1 MSPVLLRK
9 LEGVCLLTFYRNGVK
24 PYGISYKN
32 QEGYADPTAYQALTQ
47 IENEKRKY
55 RPLVYICSPFSGDV
69 EVNAEKAKKYSRFA
83 VDAGAIAFAPHL
95 LLPLYMRE
103 DTERELAMFMD
114 MVFLGK
120 CEELWVFGDVISQG
134 MQAEINKATKKNMI
148 IRYFTEDL
156 VEA

>member
-1 MSPVLLRK
+1 MK
-9 LEGVCLLTFYRNGVK
+9 F
-24 PYGISYKN
+24 YGISYKN

-47 IENEKRKY
+47 IENEARKY
-55 RPLVYICSPFSGDV
+55 RPLVYICSPFSGDIKG
-69 EVNAEKAKKYSRFA
+69 NTEKAMKYSRFA

-103 DTERELAMFMD
+103 DTERELALFMD
-114 MVFLGK
+114 MDFLGK

-134 MQAEINKATKKNMI
+134 MQAEISKARKKNMI

-156 VEA
+156 MEA

>member
-1 MSPVLLRK
+1 M
-9 LEGVCLLTFYRNGVK
+9 K

-32 QEGYADPTAYQALTQ
+32 QEGYADPTAYQALTK
-47 IENEKRKY
+47 IENESKKY

-69 EVNAEKAKKYSRFA
+69 ELNTEKAKRYSRFV

-95 LLPLYMRE
+95 LLPLYMQE
-103 DTERELAMFMD
+103 ETERELAMFMD

-120 CEELWVFGDVISQG
+120 CDELWAFGNVITKG
-134 MQAEINKATKKNMI
+134 MQAEISKAKKKKMT

>member
-1 MSPVLLRK
+1 VIAD
-9 LEGVCLLTFYRNGVK
+9 
-24 PYGISYKN
+24 GISYKN

-47 IENEKRKY
+47 IENESRKY
-55 RPLVYICSPFSGDV
+55 RPLVYICSPFSGGVDV
-69 EVNAEKAKKYSRFA
+69 NTEKAKKYSRFA
-83 VDAGAIAFAPHL
+83 VDSGAIAFAPHL
-95 LLPLYMRE
+95 LLPLYMHE
-103 DTERELAMFMD
+103 DAERELVMFMD

-120 CEELWVFGDVISQG
+120 CKQLWVFGDVITNG

>member
-1 MSPVLLRK
+1 MKP
-9 LEGVCLLTFYRNGVK
+9 NG
-24 PYGISYKN
+24 IIYKN

-47 IENEKRKY
+47 IENETRKY
-55 RPLVYICSPFSGDV
+55 RPLVYICSPFSGDIKG
-69 EVNAEKAKKYSRFA
+69 NIEKAKRYSRFA

-95 LLPLYMRE
+95 LLPLYMQE
-103 DTERELAMFMD
+103 ETERELAMFMD

-120 CEELWVFGDVISQG
+120 CDELWVFGDVISQG
-134 MQAEINKATKKNMI
+134 MQAEISKAKKKNMI